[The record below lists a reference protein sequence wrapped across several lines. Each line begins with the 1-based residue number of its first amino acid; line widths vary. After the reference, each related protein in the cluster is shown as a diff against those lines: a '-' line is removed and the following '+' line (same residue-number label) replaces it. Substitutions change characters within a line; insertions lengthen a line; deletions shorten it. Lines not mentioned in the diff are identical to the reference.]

1 MKDCKKIKVEM
12 RENGRERTGER
23 CIAGVQAIEFS
34 KVMKVELQLWF
45 LSSWKQIGRASCR
58 ERVCLYV

>member
-1 MKDCKKIKVEM
+1 MKGCKKIKVEM

-23 CIAGVQAIEFS
+23 CIAGVQAIEFG

-45 LSSWKQIGRASCR
+45 LSSWKPR
-58 ERVCLYV
+58 